1 MRWTMIYDE
10 EFSLS
15 LSLSLSLPL
24 QAIMMCLIGYGIPTT
39 RTQKSNGTE
48 RNRTKKNN
56 SSNTSSAQL
65 LLHAYH
71 TAEIYAQ
78 RFRAKAVG
86 TGGRLSTD
94 QNNAPGDI
102 EATRAKAQVR
112 VPTQVQAVRQTVR
125 YPHHLSSLSPLP
137 PPTCGVELFAEN
149 SHPETPWITSV
160 YCMDTGILVC
170 DTHCA
175 DYGRGL
181 CCLRVAQERTIE
193 ASEAVTTRKTDEDGY
208 VAS

>member
-15 LSLSLSLPL
+15 LSSS
-24 QAIMMCLIGYGIPTT
+24 AINNDVFDWVWYPNNAHTKEQ
-39 RTQKSNGTE
+39 RNGTE

-65 LLHAYH
+65 LLHTYRS
-71 TAEIYAQ
+71 AEIYAQ

-112 VPTQVQAVRQTVR
+112 VPTQVQAQ
-125 YPHHLSSLSPLP
+125 
-137 PPTCGVELFAEN
+137 
-149 SHPETPWITSV
+149 
-160 YCMDTGILVC
+160 
-170 DTHCA
+170 
-175 DYGRGL
+175 
-181 CCLRVAQERTIE
+181 Q
-193 ASEAVTTRKTDEDGY
+193 
-208 VAS
+208 